1 MYNISLSIVL
11 FITLSLSTTAQD
23 ITIYYDGDWNKV
35 STADSAVYYNVCTA
49 LDSYGNPIGRYTS
62 YYESGRIQMI
72 GQYINGRRSGG
83 FTWYYENGD
92 YKETGNYKNG
102 EYSIV
107 NTWDEEGNTI
117 VLDGDGEYISYYYNK
132 SKKSQGYYKRSK
144 KSGVWNYWYKSGK
157 RKEKIE
163 YKNGVENVIAAWDK
177 DGKPLVENGTG
188 EYTGYF
194 DNGVKKANGMYKE
207 GKKEGVWEWWDEQ
220 GKPTT
225 ISNYEVGIRNG
236 KTTFYSTAGREEID
250 YKNGLKNGDAN
261 GYDMNDDK
269 TYYNIYRNDTL
280 LFGQI
285 GFMEGNELYTQ
296 VEKMPY
302 PDYKTKEFF
311 NKNVVYPSMQLNS
324 GEEGIV
330 YLSFTVNKDGK
341 IENVSAYRSSGKKD
355 FDDEAVRVYQL
366 LPPWVPGEHNG
377 KNVNVKITTTFSF
390 GVVTHK
396 IE

>member
-1 MYNISLSIVL
+1 MVFMYNISLSIVL

-194 DNGVKKANGMYKE
+194 DN
-207 GKKEGVWEWWDEQ
+207 
-220 GKPTT
+220 
-225 ISNYEVGIRNG
+225 
-236 KTTFYSTAGREEID
+236 
-250 YKNGLKNGDAN
+250 
-261 GYDMNDDK
+261 
-269 TYYNIYRNDTL
+269 
-280 LFGQI
+280 
-285 GFMEGNELYTQ
+285 
-296 VEKMPY
+296 
-302 PDYKTKEFF
+302 
-311 NKNVVYPSMQLNS
+311 
-324 GEEGIV
+324 
-330 YLSFTVNKDGK
+330 
-341 IENVSAYRSSGKKD
+341 
-355 FDDEAVRVYQL
+355 
-366 LPPWVPGEHNG
+366 
-377 KNVNVKITTTFSF
+377 
-390 GVVTHK
+390 
-396 IE
+396 